1 MPRDSAPADSATAGA
16 GLVADASVVAGA
28 GAGAGLV
35 AGVGRAQQEF
45 EEALL
50 GGQRRYTRTQVAEA
64 TGVSLERAHRIWMAM
79 GFASVG
85 DDDAVFTDGDV
96 EALRTWTM
104 LLDSGA
110 FDPSTEVAAARTIG
124 QTVSRLAEWQVQEV
138 MARVRELDGTEQDTA
153 QLVGTLLPVVEKLQS
168 YVWRRHLAAAAG
180 RMLSASAAE
189 MSAQTMVV
197 GFADI
202 VGYTTTTRH
211 ADVDEL
217 SALLEGFEENAAEV
231 IAEFHGRVVKTVGD
245 EVLFVADNASDAA
258 EIALRLTDPTRIDDG
273 LPTLRVGLA
282 MGQVLSRFGDVYGS
296 VVNVAARLTALA
308 RPGTVLVDRE
318 VAQALGEDDR
328 YRLKSRRPTAVRG
341 FHRLRSWALRHN
353 DNDKNDNDG

>member
-1 MPRDSAPADSATAGA
+1 MAGDSPPTEAAKPAEA
-16 GLVADASVVAGA
+16 VADTVEAGGIDVAAASTTQ
-28 GAGAGLV
+28 
-35 AGVGRAQQEF
+35 REF

-50 GGQRRYTRTQVAEA
+50 GGRRRYTRREVAEV
-64 TGVSLERAHRIWMAM
+64 TGVSLDRAHRLWMAM

-85 DDDAVFTDGDV
+85 DEEAVFTDGDV
-96 EALRTWTM
+96 EALRTWKV
-104 LLDSGA
+104 LLEAGA
-110 FDPSTEVAAARTIG
+110 FDPTTEVAAARTIG
-124 QTVSRLAEWQVQEV
+124 QAVSRLAEWEVQEV
-138 MARVRELDGTEQDTA
+138 MSRLRDLDGA
-153 QLVGTLLPVVEKLQS
+153 QGDAPALAGALLPVVEGLQS

-180 RMLSASAAE
+180 RLLSTTPAE
-189 MSAQTMVV
+189 MSAQTLVV

-202 VGYTTTTRH
+202 VGYTTATRH
-211 ADVDEL
+211 ADIDEL

-245 EVLFVADNASDAA
+245 EVLFVADDAYDAA
-258 EIALRLTDPTRIDDG
+258 DIALRLSDPTRIDNG
-273 LPTLRVGLA
+273 LPTLRVGMA

-318 VAQALGEDDR
+318 MAQALGDDPR

-341 FHRLRSWALRHN
+341 YHRLRSWSLRRN
-353 DNDKNDNDG
+353 GD